1 MDNMSVP
8 VIEIFGEPGAYAV
21 QGEGMYAGTPS
32 VFVRTF
38 GCNLKCKFGVTE
50 ENKAQYNDIIN
61 SIRKDVEDGDIYKT
75 LEDLPVIPVGCDTYY
90 SIFPEF
96 RKFAKDYDVEQMV
109 EEIRWRTNN
118 FSSKIDLVITGGE
131 PLLPK
136 HQTFWAHVFN
146 EIDQKIYYGN
156 YKQESFNVTFETNGT
171 YDLIFDVDSYDYIR
185 INFSISPKLK
195 NSGHEYIETI
205 NPAALLTYYNTPND
219 IWFKFVGK
227 DNTVIDEIHD
237 VMELYG
243 LDDIPIYIMPEGGTK
258 EELDKHQE
266 VIYNIC
272 SECGYRY
279 SPRHQVSIK
288 NNGIGI

>member
-109 EEIRWRTNN
+109 EEICWRTNN
-118 FSSKIDLVITGGE
+118 FDSKIDLVITGG
-131 PLLPK
+131 
-136 HQTFWAHVFN
+136 
-146 EIDQKIYYGN
+146 
-156 YKQESFNVTFETNGT
+156 
-171 YDLIFDVDSYDYIR
+171 
-185 INFSISPKLK
+185 
-195 NSGHEYIETI
+195 
-205 NPAALLTYYNTPND
+205 
-219 IWFKFVGK
+219 
-227 DNTVIDEIHD
+227 
-237 VMELYG
+237 
-243 LDDIPIYIMPEGGTK
+243 
-258 EELDKHQE
+258 
-266 VIYNIC
+266 
-272 SECGYRY
+272 
-279 SPRHQVSIK
+279 VS
-288 NNGIGI
+288 